1 MKAEDH
7 VPTLETCRKLK
18 EIGIEFDSYFIWQKY
33 EDIWYITDF
42 TGDVNF
48 LSSYE
53 APGVQELL
61 KKAPPHIKKDGWLG
75 IQPLRI
81 EFGFGECEVTYGI
94 NGSKA
99 VNTIMHK
106 NLAEALS
113 QMLLWLHEN
122 NYLDKK

>member
-1 MKAEDH
+1 MKAENH

-33 EDIWYITDF
+33 INNWYVLESTF
-42 TGDVNF
+42 DVNF
-48 LSSYE
+48 MSSCG
-53 APGVQELL
+53 APTVQELL
-61 KKAPPHIKKDGWLG
+61 KKLPPHIKKDGWLG

-113 QMLLWLHEN
+113 QMLLWLH
-122 NYLDKK
+122 